1 MTIRPLL
8 RCLPLIL
15 VALGAT
21 LARAEDG
28 YRLWLRYDLVADTSL
43 RESYTQALGQIVIGG
58 DAYEIRRVAIA
69 HDWNVSQRV
78 LVTKVE

>member
-28 YRLWLRYDLVADTSL
+28 YRLWLRYDLVADTPL
-43 RESYTQALGQIVIGG
+43 RESYAQALGQIVIATPTG
-58 DAYEIRRVAIA
+58 AESATLK
-69 HDWNVSQRV
+69 N
-78 LVTKVE
+78 